1 LETGGHHREVTI
13 VEMIERATIMEAIL
27 EKTGAMSG
35 DKVTMRMILVIL
47 AQVTGE
53 AIHHSKPDISK
64 NNQVVDLRKT
74 ITARETVIQNISKE
88 EKNTHLNPRKIKN
101 LLNNLEGKENLEADV
116 KKSTI
121 IQKLNSLKIILWKS
135 LHETN
140 QLKVVTIEA
149 SNVKIRLKGMK
160 DLKEGHAAV
169 HLLERIQDLAHLLK
183 ENTINVADQLKRNEK
198 MKTIA

>member
-53 AIHHSKPDISK
+53 A
-64 NNQVVDLRKT
+64 
-74 ITARETVIQNISKE
+74 ISKE

-149 SNVKIRLKGMK
+149 SNAKIRLKGMK